1 MSFAVIFHLLGWF
14 QRICVSVE
22 IHSAGASF
30 GGEVDDFC
38 ILRPAMAE
46 APCQPLSDK
55 GRAISVQRQY
65 WRGFAGCRPSIK
77 IPFLKL
83 KTAMEN

>member
-1 MSFAVIFHLLGWF
+1 LVS
-14 QRICVSVE
+14 RNCVSVE

-38 ILRPAMAE
+38 ILRPAMTD

-55 GRAISVQRQY
+55 GRAIMVRRQY
-65 WRGFAGCRPSIK
+65 WRGFAGCRLSNK
-77 IPFLKL
+77 FPF
-83 KTAMEN
+83 